1 VPLTNAELAEL
12 LARQSEIESG
22 VLVRAFRR
30 AARNAL
36 FWPESAATLVA
47 QKRTLVELSAIGPF
61 IEKRVKDWIENPQ
74 PALGTIPP
82 IRRDFCALADS
93 KSFLKKK
100 PEWEKSLRGDLQMHT
115 CWSDGSGT
123 VAAMATAARE
133 RGYEYIVI
141 TDHSKGLKIA
151 GGIDERALREQAG
164 EIAETNRA
172 ILRGDA
178 KLTVLRSIE
187 MNLNP
192 RGEGDMDPKSLSG
205 LDLVL
210 GSFHS
215 SLRRTD
221 DQTERYMAALRNP
234 HIQILAHPR
243 GRIYNFRLGLKA
255 DWPRVFAEAT
265 KLDKALEIDCY
276 PDRQDL
282 NVTLL
287 KLARSAGTRV
297 SLGTDAHHPWQL
309 EFIQLGLAAALRA
322 KIPAK
327 GLLISCRFSRSSGG
341 LHDCVN
347 EAANPGSMN
356 PMK

>member
-1 VPLTNAELAEL
+1 MPLTNAEFAEL
-12 LARQSEIESG
+12 LARQSETESG

-36 FWPESAATLVA
+36 FWPESAATLIA
-47 QKRTLVELSAIGPF
+47 QNRSLIELSAIGPF
-61 IEKRVKDWIENPQ
+61 IEKRVRHWIGNAESVVR
-74 PALGTIPP
+74 TIPP
-82 IRRDFCALADS
+82 IRRDFFALADV
-93 KSFLKKK
+93 KFFLKKK

-115 CWSDGSGT
+115 RWSDGSGT
-123 VAAMATAARE
+123 VAAMAAAGRE
-133 RGYEYIVI
+133 RGYEYIAI

-151 GGIDERALREQAG
+151 GGIDERALREQSR
-164 EIAETNRA
+164 EIAATNRA
-172 ILRGDA
+172 ILRDDG

-221 DQTERYMAALRNP
+221 DQTERYLAALRNP
-234 HIQILAHPR
+234 HIHILAHPR

-282 NVTLL
+282 NLTLL

-309 EFIQLGLAAALRA
+309 EFIHLGLAAALRA
-322 KIPAK
+322 RIPAER
-327 GLLISCRFSRSSGG
+327 I
-341 LHDCVN
+341 VN
-347 EAANPGSMN
+347 FMSIQQIERWIARLGERRR
-356 PMK
+356 

>member
-12 LARQSEIESG
+12 LARQSETQSG

-47 QKRTLVELSAIGPF
+47 QNRSLLELSAIGPF

-74 PALGTIPP
+74 PALGTISPL
-82 IRRDFCALADS
+82 RRDFFTLADA
-93 KSFLKKK
+93 KSLLKKK

-123 VAAMATAARE
+123 VAAMAAAARE
-133 RGYEYIVI
+133 RGYEYIAI

-151 GGIDERALREQAG
+151 GGIDERALRQQGCEV
-164 EIAETNRA
+164 AETNRA
-172 ILRGDA
+172 ILREGG
-178 KLTVLRSIE
+178 KLTLLRSIE

-192 RGEGDMDPKSLSG
+192 RGEGDMNPKSLSN

-215 SLRRTD
+215 SLRRID
-221 DQTERYMAALRNP
+221 DQTERYLAALRNP
-234 HIQILAHPR
+234 HIHILAHPR

-255 DWPRVFAEAT
+255 DWPRVFAEAAR
-265 KLDKALEIDCY
+265 LDKALEIDCY

-282 NVTLL
+282 NLTLL
-287 KLARSAGTRV
+287 KLARLAGTRV

-309 EFIQLGLAAALRA
+309 EFIQLGLAAVLRA
-322 KIPAK
+322 RVPAERIVNFMSVQQIK
-327 GLLISCRFSRSSGG
+327 RWIARLRERSR
-341 LHDCVN
+341 
-347 EAANPGSMN
+347 
-356 PMK
+356 

>member
-1 VPLTNAELAEL
+1 MDAVPLTNAELAEL

-36 FWPESAATLVA
+36 CWPESAATLVA
-47 QKRTLVELSAIGPF
+47 QNRSLVELSAIGPF
-61 IEKRVKDWIENPQ
+61 IEKRLQEWIENRT

-82 IRRDFCALADS
+82 IRRDFFALADA
-93 KSFLKKK
+93 KSLLKKK

-123 VAAMATAARE
+123 VAAMAAAARE
-133 RGYEYIVI
+133 RGYEYIAI

-151 GGIDERALREQAG
+151 GGIDERALRRQAS

-172 ILRGDA
+172 SSRGGG

-192 RGEGDMDPKSLSG
+192 LGQGDMDPKSLSG

-215 SLRRTD
+215 SLRRTH
-221 DQTERYMAALRNP
+221 DQTERYLRALRNP

-255 DWPRVFAEAT
+255 DWPRVFAEAA

-282 NVTLL
+282 NLSLL

-309 EFIQLGLAAALRA
+309 EFLQLGLAAALRA
-322 KIPAK
+322 RIPAERIVNFMFIQQIK
-327 GLLISCRFSRSSGG
+327 RWIARLRERSR
-341 LHDCVN
+341 
-347 EAANPGSMN
+347 
-356 PMK
+356 